1 MIMPVKDYW
10 VRQNKLIYKTKEK
23 KFKLRKNKNG
33 EIFINK
39 KKSNL
44 VLKEI
49 IQVKFI
55 EVKLYKIRNNLRYIY
70 VQKIIGFKPIF
81 KFLLFFLLFI
91 QNFLAM
97 FDSLKI

>member
-33 EIFINK
+33 EIFIKK

-44 VLKEI
+44 VLK
-49 IQVKFI
+49 K
-55 EVKLYKIRNNLRYIY
+55 R
-70 VQKIIGFKPIF
+70 
-81 KFLLFFLLFI
+81 
-91 QNFLAM
+91 
-97 FDSLKI
+97 